1 MLGRLLGGERRSTQ
15 VFSPSAYFAQL
26 LGGQPTKAG
35 VSVNETSALAL
46 PTVYACIRVLAESV
60 ASLPLVLYE
69 RDGRS
74 RKPAESHPY
83 YGLLHDQPADGVTSF
98 VWRELVM
105 AHLSGWGNHYS
116 LIVATR
122 GGRVTELR
130 PLHPA
135 QVTPRLIGGQRVYE
149 YTPANGGPMVT
160 LPADEVLHVQGI
172 SYDGLMGWSPIR
184 LHREAIG
191 WGLATQEFSSQFFGN
206 GAQVRGVL
214 EHPGTVQD
222 PEKLQQQWERA
233 YGAENRMKVAILPQG
248 MKYNQIS
255 ISPDDAQFVQT
266 RALQVA
272 EICRI
277 FNVPPVLV
285 QDFGRATWSNAEH
298 SDLAFVK
305 HTLLPWLTRI
315 EATLNAALLTEAER
329 KRMFFKFTVQALL
342 RGDNAG
348 RAAFYQSG
356 VTTGWLTRNEAR
368 EKEDLDPLPGLDE
381 PLTPTA
387 VAQPADPKPAD
398 PPKKEDPPGDPTQ
411 DPAADGMARALRQA
425 QDIALLAAGRVLK
438 RELRD
443 VRAALSATSDP
454 AARLSRLNASLDELG
469 SYLQSALGASDE
481 ARDRWRAARW
491 RDLTGAGPVEIT
503 LTRWAEEGPAA
514 ILELIR

>member
-69 RDGRS
+69 KSGRS
-74 RKPAESHPY
+74 RNPATSHPLY
-83 YGLLHDQPADGVTSF
+83 PLLHDSPGPDMTSF

-116 LIVATR
+116 LIVRTR
-122 GGRVTELR
+122 GRKVAEIR
-130 PLHPA
+130 PLHPML
-135 QVTPRLIGGQRVYE
+135 TRPRLLAGQRVYD
-149 YTPANGGPMVT
+149 YTPAHGGAMVT
-160 LPADEVLHVQGI
+160 LRQDEVLHVQGM
-172 SYDGLMGWSPIR
+172 SYDGVMGWSPIR
-184 LHREAIG
+184 VHREAIA

-214 EHPGTVQD
+214 KHPGTVND
-222 PEKLQQQWERA
+222 PAKLREQWEQA
-233 YGAENRMKVAILPQG
+233 YGGENRQRVAVLSQG
-248 MKYNQIS
+248 MEYQQVS

-266 RALQVA
+266 RQLQVP

-285 QDFGRATWSNAEH
+285 QDFTRATWSNAEH

-305 HTLLPWLTRI
+305 HTLVPWLARI
-315 EATLNAALLTEAER
+315 EASLNTSLLTEAER
-329 KRMFFKFTVQALL
+329 ERLFFKFKVQGLL

-356 VTTGWLTRNEAR
+356 VMNGWLTRNEAR
-368 EKEDLDPLPGLDE
+368 ELEDLDPLDGLDE
-381 PLTPTA
+381 PLTPVA
-387 VAQPADPKPAD
+387 VAQPAKEAD
-398 PPKKEDPPGDPTQ
+398 PPKEKPNDPDDLDDPDEEK
-411 DPAADGMARALRQA
+411 DPDEEGEQARS
-425 QDIALLAAGRVLK
+425 IALLVAGRVLS
-438 RELRD
+438 RELRALREA
-443 VRAALSATSDP
+443 RAADSDTGGF
-454 AARLSRLNASLDELG
+454 LSRAEAAYDQLG
-469 SYLQSALGASDE
+469 EYLQAVAGVESDAV
-481 ARDRWRAARW
+481 ARFRSARW
-491 RDLTGAGPVEIT
+491 RDLTGTEPVEVT
-503 LTRWAEEGPAA
+503 LTRWAERGPKG